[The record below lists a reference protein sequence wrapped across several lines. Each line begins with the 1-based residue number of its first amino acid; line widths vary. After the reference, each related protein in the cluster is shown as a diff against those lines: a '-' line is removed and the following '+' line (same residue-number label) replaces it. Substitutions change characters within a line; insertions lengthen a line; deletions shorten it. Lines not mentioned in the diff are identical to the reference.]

1 MIKIKKITA
10 LEILDS
16 RGNPT
21 VEASIFLDDGTV
33 GTAAAPSGASTGS
46 FEAVELRDKEKRYGG
61 LGVLSAC
68 ENING
73 VIQKNLTGLK
83 VTSQRRI
90 DKILNDLDGTEDKSR
105 LGANAI
111 LAVSLACARAAS
123 ISQKIP
129 LFQYIAKTYKFKKSR
144 KMPVAFFNIINGGKH
159 SDSGLSIQ
167 EFQIIPYGFRR
178 ISDQVRCASEVYHK
192 LKELLLNAGLSAG
205 VGDEGGFAPNLESQT
220 EAFDYLVRA
229 TEEAGY
235 ELNKEVSLGIDA
247 AASNFFNQE
256 QNCYTLKPE
265 NTSLEG
271 ERLISLYQ
279 EWKLKHSIS
288 SIEDGLEEN
297 DWEGWKK
304 MNRRLSENEKDLV
317 IGDDLLTTNVKRL
330 EKAVSFEACNAAIV
344 KPNQIGTLTE
354 TIDFIK
360 KAKENKIKCVISHRS
375 GETCDDFIADLAVAC
390 GAEFVKFG
398 APCRGERVAKYNRL
412 MEIEMIKS

>member
-1 MIKIKKITA
+1 
-10 LEILDS
+10 
-16 RGNPT
+16 
-21 VEASIFLDDGTV
+21 
-33 GTAAAPSGASTGS
+33 
-46 FEAVELRDKEKRYGG
+46 
-61 LGVLSAC
+61 
-68 ENING
+68 
-73 VIQKNLTGLK
+73 
-83 VTSQRRI
+83 
-90 DKILNDLDGTEDKSR
+90 
-105 LGANAI
+105 
-111 LAVSLACARAAS
+111 
-123 ISQKIP
+123 
-129 LFQYIAKTYKFKKSR
+129 
-144 KMPVAFFNIINGGKH
+144 MPVAFFNIINGGKH

-247 AASNFFNQE
+247 AALNFFNQE

-304 MNRRLSENEKDLV
+304 MNRRLNENGKDLV